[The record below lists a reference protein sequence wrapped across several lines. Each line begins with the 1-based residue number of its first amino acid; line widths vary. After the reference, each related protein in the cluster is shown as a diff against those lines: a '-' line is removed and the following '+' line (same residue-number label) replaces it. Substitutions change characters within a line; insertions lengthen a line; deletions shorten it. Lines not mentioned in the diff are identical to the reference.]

1 LHDTNNIHIHKDLTK
16 LIKEKPKLK
25 YRIFNFSLEYDVK
38 YNMNT
43 TITRKRVILI
53 LFFLIIFISG
63 TVLIFTVPFSVK
75 STYILKK
82 RTTDGV
88 TISFNVFEP
97 EESLYQNYNGN
108 SQKKAIIIGHGHMAN
123 KEILKGYAIELAAA
137 GFVAVVFD
145 FRGHGQSLGELK
157 QDKII
162 NDVRAIKA
170 YLSSR
175 DDVDIH
181 NLGYIGY
188 SMGGFPG
195 NQIIS
200 EDTDFKCFI
209 GIGTGLPTEDYHPEY
224 AIKASSNRTMNILMI
239 QARFDEA
246 VTVSRL
252 KNGMALRLD
261 MNPNDIDVNKLYGSF
276 QEGNASM
283 IFLDDNTNH
292 LLLAWDQDFIREARN
307 WVISTFP
314 DVRQPD
320 ENFYV
325 NLRVI
330 ILVFQLIGGIGLFF
344 LIIDPIYNLILKFRK
359 EERDD
364 EVILKIDLP
373 DVSIANLTL
382 RTIAYSLILGLPGI
396 LIFMPLYFFPLFTA
410 GNLLMLL
417 CGQMF
422 AILILLWRIGKK
434 SNIPLKDIL
443 FGPFKRRKNFVNQIL
458 LGLILTMIL
467 YVIIYL
473 SIGLNYFAILPS
485 LTKILFIPICF
496 IICFFIFLIYSLLN
510 QTVLQNKINNGFKGQ
525 LVSGFI
531 TFGVQILYLTVYLLF
546 FSFLFGSFFNFGVY
560 LPIAIPTTLLASFVY
575 VALYKK
581 TGNIIS
587 STLINAFIVS
597 MITITVSVI

>member
-1 LHDTNNIHIHKDLTK
+1 MSRIITK
-16 LIKEKPKLK
+16 K
-25 YRIFNFSLEYDVK
+25 RI
-38 YNMNT
+38 
-43 TITRKRVILI
+43 ILI
-53 LFFLIIFISG
+53 LAFLSVFILG
-63 TVLIFTVPFSVK
+63 TVLIFTVPLSVK
-75 STYILKK
+75 STYGL
-82 RTTDGV
+82 TTHTSDGV
-88 TISFNVFEP
+88 MIYFNVFEP
-97 EESLYQNYNGN
+97 QESYYQKYNGN
-108 SQKKAIIIGHGHMAN
+108 NPKKAVIIGHGHMAN
-123 KEILKGYAIELAAA
+123 KEILKGYAIELANA

-145 FRGHGQSLGELK
+145 FRGHGQSLGEI
-157 QDKII
+157 DRGAII
-162 NDVRAIKA
+162 DEVRAIKG
-170 YLSSR
+170 YLNSR
-175 DDVDIH
+175 DDIDIN

-224 AIKASSNRTMNILMI
+224 SIKASSNRSLNILMI

-252 KNGMALRLD
+252 KDGMALRLN
-261 MNPNDIDVNKLYGSF
+261 MTPEDIDVNKLYGSF
-276 QEGNASM
+276 QDDNASM

-330 ILVFQLIGGIGLFF
+330 ILIIQLFGGIGLFF
-344 LIIDPIYNLILKFRK
+344 LIIDPLYESILKIRK
-359 EERDD
+359 VNREE
-364 EVILKIDLP
+364 EAILKIDLP
-373 DVSIANLTL
+373 DVSITNLAL
-382 RTIAYSLILGLPGI
+382 RTVAYSLILGLPGI

-410 GNLLMLL
+410 GNVLMLL

-434 SNIPLKDIL
+434 ADTSLKHIL
-443 FGPFKRRKNFVNQIL
+443 IGPFKSRKTFINQIL
-458 LGLILTMIL
+458 LGVILTTIL
-467 YVIIYL
+467 YIIIYL

-485 LTKILFIPICF
+485 LTKLVYIPICF
-496 IICFFIFLIYSLLN
+496 VICFFVFLIYSLLN
-510 QTVLQNKINNGFKGQ
+510 QTVLQNKIKDGLKGQ
-525 LVSGFI
+525 IISGMI
-531 TFGVQILYLTVYLLF
+531 TFGVQILYMILFLLL
-546 FSFLFGSFFNFGVY
+546 FSFLLGSFFNFGVY
-560 LPIAIPTTLLASFVY
+560 LPITIPTTLLSSFVY
-575 VALYKK
+575 VAIYKK

-587 STLINAFIVS
+587 STLINSFIVT